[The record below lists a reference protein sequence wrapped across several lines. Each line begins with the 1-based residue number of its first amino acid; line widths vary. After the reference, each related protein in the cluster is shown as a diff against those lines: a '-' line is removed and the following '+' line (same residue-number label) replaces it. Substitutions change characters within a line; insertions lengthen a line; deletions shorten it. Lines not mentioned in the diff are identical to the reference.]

1 VRTKLALT
9 AADVRQ
15 IAAPCRAE
23 AERNGWAVT
32 IAIVDDGGH
41 LMHLE
46 RLDARITT
54 LDVAIRKART
64 AALSRMPTLAMEQR
78 ARANPV
84 LLALDA
90 LPLQGGLPLEHS
102 GEFLGGIGVSGVLAP
117 QDEQVAGAGVAA
129 LAALGARPDAAPSPG

>member
-1 VRTKLALT
+1 MRRKLALT
-9 AADVRQ
+9 AADVRV
-15 IAAPCRAE
+15 IAAACCAE
-23 AERNGWAVT
+23 AAKNGWAVT

-41 LMHLE
+41 LLYLE
-46 RLDARITT
+46 RLDARISTV
-54 LDVAIRKART
+54 DVAIRKART
-64 AALSRMPTLAMEQR
+64 AALSRQPSLALEQR

-102 GEFLGGIGVSGVLAP
+102 GEFVGGVGVSGVLAP

-129 LAALGARPDAAPSPG
+129 LTALKI